1 MEKRVNLCI
10 LELFSVLNFRSEE
23 EAWAPLCHVSLSVHR
38 INDVLA
44 AYRAVPGRSV
54 TDEKI
59 LDFIF
64 NPSV

>member
-1 MEKRVNLCI
+1 MGPSLPR
-10 LELFSVLNFRSEE
+10 
-23 EAWAPLCHVSLSVHR
+23 SLSVHR

-64 NPSV
+64 NFS